1 MNKIKSTKQKPR
13 RPGRGYGMNTGQGS
27 SLTSNCSNM
36 KDGRQPIYRSD
47 GKVIGHVEESTY
59 MKQAIA
65 DKHMMKTPR
74 GWGSDIDALDQALQ
88 YGASQME
95 IHDTKTRIVYRC
107 SIEEF
112 FAKGVPRDFGYGE
125 QLILPLRYW
134 VVIRPGDTPAKQLTL
149 GI

>member
-1 MNKIKSTKQKPR
+1 MNTRKKPR
-13 RPGRGYGMNTGQGS
+13 RAWRGNGNRNDNSFSKPIVANMEDGS
-27 SLTSNCSNM
+27 
-36 KDGRQPIYRSD
+36 QPIYRSD
-47 GKVIGHVEESTY
+47 GKVIGLVEEKTFK
-59 MKQAIA
+59 KQAIA
-65 DKHMMKTPR
+65 ERHMMRTPR
-74 GWGSDIDALDQALQ
+74 GWGSDIHALDQALQ

-95 IHDTKTRIVYRC
+95 IHDSQTGIVYRC

-134 VVIRPGDTPAKQLTL
+134 GVIRPGDTPAKQLTL